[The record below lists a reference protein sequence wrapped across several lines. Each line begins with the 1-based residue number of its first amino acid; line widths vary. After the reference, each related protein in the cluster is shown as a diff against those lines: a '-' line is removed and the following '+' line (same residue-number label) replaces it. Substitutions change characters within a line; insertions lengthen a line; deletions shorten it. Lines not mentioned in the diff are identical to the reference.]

1 MKTKALIIGGG
12 MAGLSLG
19 LLLAE
24 SGLPIVL
31 VDTDKVQPLAEAVP
45 SGRTVALMDNSLNVI
60 RACGIWD
67 KIAHTAAPLKAMRLI
82 DDNRTP
88 PVTVRF
94 DATEA
99 GLEAFG
105 YNIPNDILRAALVD
119 AAHRQKNLTY
129 LAPARL
135 KTYRVDHNQV
145 EATLEDGMQITADL
159 IVGCDGRKS
168 AVRAGAGIDAKI
180 HDYGQMAITCLISHS
195 KDHQNIST
203 EHHRPGGPFTFVPM
217 PGRQSSVVWVEKTQ
231 DAKKFMA
238 LPRPLFEKTLQGRS
252 NALLGK
258 IKLESNPE
266 SWSLMLLSADR
277 LTAPRTAIAA
287 EAAHVLSPI
296 GAQGLNLSLR
306 DIAALAETIVD
317 AARLG
322 EDIGAEMVL
331 GRYAAR
337 RSLDL
342 ETRVRGVD
350 LYNRAVAN
358 DLGFIAS
365 LRRFG
370 LLSLDKFPALKTLA
384 MHQGLLPALDDSR
397 LLKGQAL

>member
-19 LLLAE
+19 LLLAK
-24 SGLPIVL
+24 SGLSTVL
-31 VDTDKVQPLAEAVP
+31 VDTDKVQKLADAVP

-60 RACGIWD
+60 KACGIWD
-67 KIAHTAAPLKAMRLI
+67 RIAPTAAPLKTMRLI
-82 DDNRTP
+82 DDNQAP
-88 PVTVRF
+88 
-94 DATEA
+94 ATIVKFESRNA
-99 GLEAFG
+99 GLDAFG

-119 AAHRQKNLTY
+119 EVQQQKNLTY
-129 LAPARL
+129 IAPARL
-135 KTYRVDHNQV
+135 KQYSAVQNQV
-145 EATLEDGMQITADL
+145 EATLEDGTEIIADL
-159 IVGCDGRKS
+159 IIGCDGRRS
-168 AVRAGAGIDAKI
+168 VVREGAGIEAQV
-180 HDYGQMAITCLISHS
+180 HEYGQMAITCLISHT

-217 PGRQSSVVWVEKTQ
+217 PGKQSSIVWVEKSS
-231 DAKKFMA
+231 DAKNILA
-238 LPRPLFEKTLQGRS
+238 LARPLFEKALQDRS
-252 NALLGK
+252 NGLLGQ
-258 IKLESNPE
+258 ITLETNPE
-266 SWSLMLLSADR
+266 SWPLILLSVDR
-277 LTAPRTAIAA
+277 LTASRTAIAA

-306 DIAALAETIVD
+306 DVAALAETIVD

-322 EDIGAEMVL
+322 EDIGSDMVL
-331 GRYAAR
+331 NSYAAR
-337 RSLDL
+337 RSLDM

-358 DLGFIAS
+358 DIGFIGS

-384 MHQGLLPALDDSR
+384 MHQGLLPTLDHSR
-397 LLKGQAL
+397 LLNGQAL

>member
-19 LLLAE
+19 LLLAKA
-24 SGLPIVL
+24 GLPCVL

-45 SGRTVALMDNSLNVI
+45 SGRTVALMAPSLNVI
-60 RACGIWD
+60 KACGVWE
-67 KIAHTAAPLKAMRLI
+67 AVLPASAPLKAMRLI
-82 DDNRTP
+82 DDNETP
-88 PVTVRF
+88 ATSLTF
-94 DATEA
+94 DAQEA

-105 YNIPNDILRAALVD
+105 YNIPNDILRAALVE
-119 AAHRQKNLTY
+119 AAQQEDNLTY
-129 LAPARL
+129 IAPARL
-135 KTYRVDHNQV
+135 QNYQVAAHHV
-145 EATLEDGMQITADL
+145 EATLDNDTIIKADV
-159 IVGCDGRKS
+159 IIGCDGRKS
-168 AVRAGAGIDAKI
+168 VVRTDANIDAKM
-180 HDYGQMAITCLISHS
+180 HDYAQMAITCLI
-195 KDHQNIST
+195 DHAKEHHNIST

-217 PGRQSSVVWVEKTQ
+217 PGKQSSVVWVEKSE
-231 DAKKFMA
+231 DAKRIMA
-238 LPRPLFEKTLQGRS
+238 LSRQDFEQALQDRS
-252 NALLGK
+252 KGLLGK
-258 IKLESNPE
+258 ISLSGHPAC
-266 SWSLMLLSADR
+266 WPLMLLSAER
-277 LTAPRTAIAA
+277 ITAPRVAIAA

-306 DIAALAETIVD
+306 DIAALAETLID

-322 EDIGAEMVL
+322 EDIGAELVL
-331 GRYAAR
+331 QRYARR

-358 DLGFIAS
+358 DMSVIGA

-384 MHQGLLPALDDSR
+384 MHQGLLPALDDTR
-397 LLKGQAL
+397 LLKGGAL